1 MISSYLCL
9 NFDVVHPDD
18 NIRYA
23 NGKNLRFI
31 KSGPNAFFSIF
42 KLTAGSG
49 KHLEDTSRAH
59 IVSLIYK
66 RITGSEGGNDLSVD
80 FNRDRELRQREIF
93 SNKNAK
99 GKHLVSNRLKE
110 AIGFAEPQE

>member
-1 MISSYLCL
+1 MISSYLCF
-9 NFDVVHPDD
+9 NFDVVHPAD

-23 NGKNLRFI
+23 NGNNVRLI
-31 KSGPNAFFSIF
+31 KSGRNAFFSNF

-59 IVSLIYK
+59 IVSLINK

-80 FNRDRELRQREIF
+80 FNSDRELRQREIF
-93 SNKNAK
+93 SNKNAR
-99 GKHLVSNRLKE
+99 GKHLVSNRLKD
-110 AIGFAEPQE
+110 AIGFVEPQE